1 MIPIMTYKNG
11 KWQRDWKKEKQ
22 RRIQLKEQEQA
33 EKQALFDKILAEDN
47 IRDTCVRY
55 GFSFKGEWDESRTC
69 RDCYYNWIPEV
80 MDGTCILIDAY
91 RIKTERNNANES
103 EVKQDGTNN

>member
-1 MIPIMTYKNG
+1 MYITYKNG
-11 KWQRDWKKEKQ
+11 RYEKDTE
-22 RRIQLKEQEQA
+22 REEQERIKRRDERQA

-47 IRDTCVRY
+47 IRDTCDRY

-69 RDCYYNWIPEV
+69 RDCYYNWIPEA

-91 RIKTERNNANES
+91 RIKTERNNTNES